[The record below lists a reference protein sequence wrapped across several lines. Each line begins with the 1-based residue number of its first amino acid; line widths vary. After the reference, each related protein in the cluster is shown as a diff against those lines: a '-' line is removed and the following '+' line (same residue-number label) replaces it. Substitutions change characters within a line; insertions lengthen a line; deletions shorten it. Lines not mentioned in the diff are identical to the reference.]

1 MDYELNFGKRR
12 RRRSPKK
19 LSKKQLDTLTVKKLR
34 TLARKY
40 KVSIYKKRSKSFVK
54 KSTLLSRLKK
64 SRSINKIL
72 RSLKKSSY
80 RSRFGNTNVL
90 GPGQPSL
97 KTPIE
102 LVTGRTYKN
111 LEDHYRKLPL
121 SFLSGNF
128 PPNVRY
134 SGASYGKDSSFGNTN
149 VLGPG
154 KPSLKTPIEL
164 VTGRTYNNLKQHYLN
179 TPLSFLSGNF
189 PPNVTYSGA
198 AYGKDSSFGKK
209 RNSRNNFGQYFR

>member
-12 RRRSPKK
+12 RRRSPKRKAVMQIRIKNRNRK
-19 LSKKQLDTLTVKKLR
+19 LYSGNRGGL
-34 TLARKY
+34 Y
-40 KVSIYKKRSKSFVK
+40 YKRSNGTKVYIDPRNTSIIR
-54 KSTLLSRLKK
+54 SPRRRRGRGAHNRLA
-64 SRSINKIL
+64 
-72 RSLKKSSY
+72 
-80 RSRFGNTNVL
+80 FGNTNLL

-102 LVTGRTYKN
+102 LVTGRTYPN
-111 LEDHYRKLPL
+111 LRRHYLNTPL

-149 VLGPG
+149 LLGPG
-154 KPSLKTPIEL
+154 QPSLKTPIEL
-164 VTGRTYNNLKQHYLN
+164 VTGRTYPNLKKHYLN

-189 PPNVTYSGA
+189 PPNVRYSGA